1 MKGLIVVVFFL
12 IHLAIIASAFVS
24 LVGLCKQCNDSK
36 YVYLITLHAFPSPQM
51 QDKHFVLFHKKG
63 ADPK

>member
-1 MKGLIVVVFFL
+1 M
-12 IHLAIIASAFVS
+12 AIIASAFVS

-51 QDKHFVLFHKKG
+51 QDKHFVLFHFAFSTSLLFG